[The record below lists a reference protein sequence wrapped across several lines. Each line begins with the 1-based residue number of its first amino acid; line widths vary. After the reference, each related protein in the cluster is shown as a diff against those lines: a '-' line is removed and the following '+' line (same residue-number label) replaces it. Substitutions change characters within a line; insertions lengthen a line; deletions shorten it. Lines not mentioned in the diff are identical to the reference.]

1 MSTVAEWLSKITLSC
16 FAFSYLLTMALEI
29 SRLFFRVAVRWAIIL
44 GMTATGLF
52 AHVIYVW
59 VDVRSGLEVGT
70 VPLADWHAWCVVAAL
85 AIAVVYFALA
95 IRRPQNNIGI
105 FLLPLVLALLLAAA
119 LVKDTSSFSAQ
130 EAFSLWG
137 AIHGVAL
144 LAGTV
149 TMTLG
154 FSTGVMYL
162 VQSHRLKKKLTPR
175 QGMRLPSLE
184 WLQRNNSR
192 CLFLSTILL
201 AIGLFAG
208 VIMNI
213 IRQLP
218 LEEGVVVS
226 SAVLLCWLIAVLVFE
241 YLYKPARQGR
251 KVAYLTVASFVFLAL
266 VLGVVILGRHA
277 AGDSVD
283 VQRPFTLLL
292 SQREVMP

>member
-1 MSTVAEWLSKITLSC
+1 MSTVAEWLSRITLSC
-16 FAFSYLLTMALEI
+16 FAFSYLLIMALEI
-29 SRLFFRVAVRWAIIL
+29 SRLFFRVAVRWVIIL
-44 GMTATGLF
+44 SMTAVGLF

-59 VDVRSGLEVGT
+59 VDIRSGLEAGA
-70 VPLADWHAWCVVAAL
+70 VPLADWHAWCAVAAL
-85 AIAVVYFALA
+85 AMAVVYFALA

-105 FLLPLVLALLLAAA
+105 FLLPLVLALVLAAA

-137 AIHGVAL
+137 AIHGIAL

-162 VQSHRLKKKLTPR
+162 VQSHRLKKKLAPR
-175 QGMRLPSLE
+175 QGMQLPSLE

-201 AIGLFAG
+201 SIGLFAG
-208 VIMNI
+208 VIMNV

-218 LEEGVVVS
+218 LEEGVVAS
-226 SAVLLCWLIAVLVFE
+226 SVILLCWLVAVLVFE
-241 YLYKPARQGR
+241 YFYKPARQGR

-277 AGDSVD
+277 AGDSTAI
-283 VQRPFTLLL
+283 QRSFTSLLL
-292 SQREVMP
+292 QREVMP

>member
-1 MSTVAEWLSKITLSC
+1 LSTVAEWLSKITLSC

-52 AHVIYVW
+52 AHVMYVW

-137 AIHGVAL
+137 AIHGIAL

-184 WLQRNNSR
+184 WLQHNNSR

-201 AIGLFAG
+201 AIGLFSG

-283 VQRPFTLLL
+283 VQRLFTLLL